1 MTGHVCRFLQ
11 TEGKVVTMTNWSE
24 PSGVF
29 ATTWTK
35 AATLSARVESEE
47 NAEER
52 AKRIALELSATTR
65 KRRRSKRTSSMSS
78 RKKKS
83 RKEKREE
90 EEKKFD
96 ETPR

>member
-1 MTGHVCRFLQ
+1 VQVPANGGQGGDDDQLERTL
-11 TEGKVVTMTNWSE
+11 
-24 PSGVF
+24 GVF

-78 RKKKS
+78 RKEKS

>member
-1 MTGHVCRFLQ
+1 VCRFLQ
-11 TEGKVVTMTNWSE
+11 TEGKVV
-24 PSGVF
+24 
-29 ATTWTK
+29 
-35 AATLSARVESEE
+35 E